1 MLFQAYTAC
10 RPAELVDGTKTR
22 GGKDP
27 LLDDM
32 PMSTACALKSSR
44 QSRSKSYLETH
55 MPVESDHVDPYTE
68 EGESDPDAADSVFE
82 VDDGFESDESDDT
95 ESSAESPE

>member
-1 MLFQAYTAC
+1 M
-10 RPAELVDGTKTR
+10 DGTKTS

-32 PMSTACALKSSR
+32 PMSTACAPKSSR

-55 MPVESDHVDPYTE
+55 MPVESDHVDLYTE

-82 VDDGFESDESDDT
+82 ADDGVESERAAIQNSVRNLLKNMVT
-95 ESSAESPE
+95 EICQPS